1 MDQLKGSTIFS
12 KFDLRSGYNNVRI
25 KAGDEWKA
33 AFRCKRGLYE
43 PTVMFFGL
51 MNSPATFQAL
61 MNELFKDM
69 IAEGWLVIY
78 MDDMLLFSK
87 DSKIHEERTKRVLA
101 RLREHNLFLK
111 PEKCYFDVNEVEFL
125 GLIVKPD
132 TLAMDPVK
140 LQGIKDWPTPTS
152 VKAVRS
158 FVGFANFYRRFIAN
172 FSALTR
178 PLHDLT
184 RKDQPW
190 KWTQVE
196 QDAFDTLRN
205 HFITAPVLL
214 MPDKTKPFSIESDAS
229 KFATGAVLH

>member
-1 MDQLKGSTIFS
+1 MDLLHPDLNPYPYGFWTRGSNIHMGRIHGLS
-12 KFDLRSGYNNVRI
+12 AGCGYRSPHFYPYPCS
-25 KAGDEWKA
+25 A
-33 AFRCKRGLYE
+33 L
-43 PTVMFFGL
+43 GL

-69 IAEGWLVIY
+69 IAKGWLVIY

-87 DSKIHEERTKRVLA
+87 DSKIHKERTKQVLA

-152 VKAVRS
+152 VKAVCS
-158 FVGFANFYRRFIAN
+158 FVGFANFYRHFISN

-184 RKDQPW
+184 RKDQP
-190 KWTQVE
+190 
-196 QDAFDTLRN
+196 
-205 HFITAPVLL
+205 
-214 MPDKTKPFSIESDAS
+214 
-229 KFATGAVLH
+229 